1 MMQKVLDY
9 IARNWEKTTRF
20 QPVSEGPLIGLPH
33 PCTVSCLRDACREF
47 RYWETYFSCRGLA
60 LQGHAELVRDNC
72 ENLISEVN
80 EYGFVPAVNRTDS
93 LDRSQPPFLGAMVEL
108 TARVCPEDRDWLR
121 RSARALEVET
131 QFWKFRRRG
140 ECGMHRYGTHA
151 TEEELEAFYPHCVER
166 LGYPE
171 QATPEQIRAAAREA
185 MAEAESGW
193 DFNPRFERR
202 CPEFAAVDLNSL
214 LVHSRNVLGELY
226 RDLGDLERS
235 DEWFHAAEIRSEL
248 IRCYCWNE
256 RREVFL
262 DFNFAEKRH
271 SQVFSCASLFPLWC
285 GIASEEQAVS
295 TLRAV
300 EAQLECEHGLAACE
314 PNHSGRTY
322 RWDYPNGFPPLHL
335 IAIESFDRYGLTE
348 PAVRIARKFV
358 NMVSENFER
367 SGALFEHYNVVTGR
381 AEFSGGE
388 SPEQLLG
395 WTAGTFVFAAD
406 YLKKHNA

>member
-9 IARNWEKTTRF
+9 IARNWEKTTQFR
-20 QPVSEGPLIGLPH
+20 PVTEGTLIGLPH
-33 PCTVSCLRDACREF
+33 PCTVSCIGEEPQEF
-47 RYWETYFSCRGLA
+47 RYRDVYFASRGLA
-60 LQGHAELVRDNC
+60 LQEHSELVRDNC

-80 EYGFVPAVNRTDS
+80 EYGFVPAVNRTTV
-93 LDRSQPPFLGAMVEL
+93 LDRSQPPFLGAMIEL

-121 RSARALEVET
+121 RAARALEVET

-151 TEEELEAFYPHCVER
+151 AEEELEAFYPCCVEL
-166 LGYPE
+166 LGYPP
-171 QATPEQIRAAAREA
+171 QATPEQLRAASREA
-185 MAEAESGW
+185 MAESESGW
-193 DFNPRFERR
+193 EFNPRFERR

-235 DEWFHAAEIRSEL
+235 DEWFHAAEIRAEL

-271 SQVFSCASLFPLWC
+271 SKIFSCASLFPLWC
-285 GIASEEQAVS
+285 GIASREQAES

-300 EAQLECEHGLAACE
+300 ESQLECEHGLAACE
-314 PNHSGRTY
+314 PNRSGHVY
-322 RWDYPNGFPPLHL
+322 RWDYPNAFPSLHL
-335 IAIESFDRYGLTE
+335 IAIESFDRYGFTE
-348 PAVRIARKFV
+348 AATRIARKFTT
-358 NMVSENFER
+358 MVAENFER
-367 SGALFEHYNVVTGR
+367 SGMLFESYNAVTGR
-381 AEFSGGE
+381 AELSNGKT
-388 SPEQLLG
+388 PVPQLG
-395 WTAGTFVFAAD
+395 PTAGVFVFAAD
-406 YLKKHNA
+406 YLNKHSA

>member
-1 MMQKVLDY
+1 MQKVLDY
-9 IARNWEKTTRF
+9 IARSWENTTQF
-20 QPVSEGPLIGLPH
+20 QPVSEGTVIGLPH
-33 PCTVSCLRDACREF
+33 PCTVSCTGGEKAGF
-47 RYWETYFSCRGLA
+47 RYWETYFACRGLA

-72 ENLISEVN
+72 ENFLFEVN
-80 EYGFVPAVNRTDS
+80 EYGYVPGCNRRDS
-93 LDRSQPPFLGAMVEL
+93 LDRSQPPFLGAMIEL

-121 RSARALEVET
+121 RAARALEVET

-151 TEEELEAFYPHCVER
+151 TEEELEAFYLGCVKR

-171 QATPEQIRAAAREA
+171 HAAPEEIRAAAREA

-193 DFNPRFERR
+193 EFNPRFERR

-235 DEWFHAAEIRSEL
+235 DEWFHAAEIRAEL
-248 IRCYCWNE
+248 IRCYCWND

-285 GIASEEQAVS
+285 GIASQEQAES
-295 TLRAV
+295 TLHAV
-300 EAQLECEHGLAACE
+300 ESQLECEHGIAACE
-314 PNHSGRTY
+314 PNHSGREY
-322 RWDYPNGFPPLHL
+322 RWDYPNGFAPLHL
-335 IAIESFDRYGLTE
+335 IAIESLDRYGFT
-348 PAVRIARKFV
+348 AAAARIARKFV
-358 NMVSENFER
+358 DTVVENFNR
-367 SGALFEHYNVVTGR
+367 SGALYEWYNVVTG
-381 AEFSGGE
+381 APGGGAA
-388 SPEQLLG
+388 SPMPV
-395 WTAGTFVFAAD
+395 WTAGAFVFAAD
-406 YLKKHNA
+406 YLNRHNA